1 MKGGAMKT
9 VPAEDFW
16 RMVQANELADLDCLP
31 EGLRLDSDIV
41 FAERPERKLLLD
53 AYYLEEPPAKP
64 RPAIVF
70 VHGGGWRGGTK
81 KHFSRQAAYLASRRG
96 LFAVCCEYRLS
107 GEAVFPACLHDIKC
121 AVRWVRSKADER
133 SIDPERVAIA
143 GGSAGGHL
151 AAMVATTAAVKE
163 YEGDGHNDQ
172 PSHVNCCI
180 PHNPA
185 LDLVDLA
192 ERRGPAESP
201 VTDLIGASVADAPER
216 FRDASPFHRAGGET
230 PPMLLLHGEDDQT
243 IPCRQSIAMHE
254 HLLGLGTHSE
264 VEIYPGKGHGWFN
277 GPPDFCD
284 VLKRM
289 EKFLVERFDL

>member
-1 MKGGAMKT
+1 MKT

-16 RMVQANELADLDCLP
+16 RMVEANELLELDRLP
-31 EGLRLDSDIV
+31 EGLRLDSGVV

-53 AYYLEEPPAKP
+53 AYYPEKRPEKP
-64 RPAIVF
+64 RSAIVF
-70 VHGGGWRGGTK
+70 VHGGGWSGGTK
-81 KHFSRQAAYLASRRG
+81 RHFSRQAAYLASKRG
-96 LFAVCCEYRLS
+96 LFCACCEYRLS
-107 GEAVFPACLHDIKC
+107 HEAVFPACLHDVKC

-133 SIDPERVAIA
+133 GIDPERVAIA

-151 AAMVATTAAVKE
+151 AAMLATTAGVKE
-163 YEGDGHNDQ
+163 YEGGGHSEW

-185 LDLVDLA
+185 LDLAELA
-192 ERRGPAESP
+192 ERRGAAENS
-201 VTDLIGASVADAPER
+201 VTNLIGQGLADAPER
-216 FRDASPFHRAGGET
+216 FREASPLYRAGADT
-230 PPMLLLHGEDDQT
+230 APILLLHGEADEV

-254 HLLGLGTHSE
+254 KLLRLDVPSE
-264 VEIYPGKGHGWFN
+264 IEIYPGKGHGWFN
-277 GPPDFCD
+277 GPPDFCL